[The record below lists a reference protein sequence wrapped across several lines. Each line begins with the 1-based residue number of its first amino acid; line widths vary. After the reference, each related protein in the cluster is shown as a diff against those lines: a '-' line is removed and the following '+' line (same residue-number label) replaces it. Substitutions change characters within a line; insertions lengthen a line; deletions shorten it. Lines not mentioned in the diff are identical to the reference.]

1 MSGSNSFTIRSWQ
14 YRDLERMTDVSL
26 QMQSGLDTTQYGT
39 RLEFREQLQYVRQW
53 YGPLKCL
60 QLFPNPLQHFFSAY
74 VAEHHDRLSGFIQVS
89 PFNSTRSTWRIER
102 IATVTNSYCPPT
114 TESGRS
120 LPPITPSSP
129 PSKPGFDHSSPGRSA
144 PDRVSPNGTRH
155 RNGNNQPDNNRTGNN
170 RSNNNPT
177 NNNPTDNSTAAAMA
191 SVVAPLATDVA
202 SQLLRHCLDTLWEA
216 RTWMAEV
223 DTSDNVHLAL
233 YRHHGFQPLAQV
245 TYWAIAPDLL
255 QALSERTLATLN
267 LRPVSNTDAWL
278 LHQLDTVS
286 MPPLVRQVF
295 DRHVAD
301 FCTSLPEASLLSLHH
316 MVVPKEIVSSYVFEP
331 QRKAAIG
338 YFRLHLCK
346 DGSQPHTAQLT
357 VHPAYTWLYPELLTQ
372 MARLV
377 QKYPS
382 QSLQLTSSDY
392 QAEREEYFNKVGATR
407 TQHTLLMSR
416 SVWHK
421 VREAKPVSLEPL
433 QLSEMLK
440 GWQPGQK
447 PIPGRFSFDS
457 QQSHP
462 SPDNGDSAGHHE
474 P

>member
-1 MSGSNSFTIRSWQ
+1 MSDSDALTIRSWQ
-14 YRDLERMTDVSL
+14 YRDLEKIASVSL

-74 VAEHHDRLSGFIQVS
+74 VAEQGDRLSGFIQVS
-89 PFNSTRSTWRIER
+89 PFNSTHTTWRVER
-102 IATVTNSYCPPT
+102 IATATHSHRMAT
-114 TESGRS
+114 IESGELGESGRS
-120 LPPITPSSP
+120 LRSIDPASTRVTNPHPTAPASSKNGATAHNPEPGSPIPHDLDPSPSS
-129 PSKPGFDHSSPGRSA
+129 
-144 PDRVSPNGTRH
+144 
-155 RNGNNQPDNNRTGNN
+155 RT
-170 RSNNNPT
+170 SIVT
-177 NNNPTDNSTAAAMA
+177 
-191 SVVAPLATDVA
+191 PLATDVA
-202 SQLLRHCLDTLWEA
+202 SQLLRHCLDNLWEA
-216 RTWMAEV
+216 RTWITEV
-223 DTSDNVHLAL
+223 DTTDTTDLAL

-255 QALSERTLATLN
+255 HTLAEPTPATLN
-267 LRPVSNTDAWL
+267 LRPVSNADAGL
-278 LHQLDTVS
+278 LHQLDTVA

-316 MVVPKEIVSSYVFEP
+316 MMVPQETVSSYVFEP

-338 YFRLHLCK
+338 YFQLQLCQN
-346 DGSQPHTAQLT
+346 GSQPHTAKLT
-357 VHPAYTWLYPELLTQ
+357 VHPAYTWLYPELLIQ
-372 MARLV
+372 MARIA

-392 QAEREEYFNKVGATR
+392 QAEREEYLSKVGAVR

-421 VREAKPVSLEPL
+421 VRETKPVSLETL
-433 QLSEMLK
+433 QLSDMLK

-457 QQSHP
+457 HHSP
-462 SPDNGDSAGHHE
+462 SPSENSE
-474 P
+474 SSPPKQ